1 MKFLVITVLGEETLV
16 GAAFHDLSVV
26 EHTDLIGILDRTQ
39 TVGDGHRGTRLH
51 QTLQGILYQALAL
64 GVEGRGGFV
73 EDEDRRI
80 LQDGTGDADAL
91 ALSARESSATIAD
104 VRIEALFRLHDEVVG
119 IGNLRCLLDLLL
131 MPSISTSPSC
141 TS

>member
-1 MKFLVITVLGEETLV
+1 MKFLIVAILGEETLV
-16 GAAFHDLSVV
+16 GAALYDLSVV

-39 TVGDGHRGTRLH
+39 TVGDGHGGTGLH

-73 EDEDRRI
+73 EDEDRGI

-91 ALSARESSATIAD
+91 TLSA
-104 VRIEALFRLHDEVVG
+104 
-119 IGNLRCLLDLLL
+119 
-131 MPSISTSPSC
+131 
-141 TS
+141 